1 MDLNSLLKSQW
12 DRVGAVAL
20 SVIGLVFL
28 LVGWIGV
35 SGTAYLAEQAPYI
48 LSGGV
53 GGVFLLGIGATLW
66 ISADLRDEWRK
77 LDRIEAALGNGTL
90 RWAEEPALEGTSG
103 GPAGGTIVSD
113 QVFSDPKPRA
123 ASNGRATTKAAAVA
137 ATAPARRASSTRT
150 RTARVNSAES

>member
-12 DRVGAVAL
+12 DRAGAVAL
-20 SVIGLVFL
+20 SVIGLIFL

-90 RWAEEPALEGTSG
+90 RWADDSTSDVMGDHLSGGTMVADRVFNEPA
-103 GPAGGTIVSD
+103 
-113 QVFSDPKPRA
+113 PRA
-123 ASNGRATTKAAAVA
+123 ASNGVAVKKAATVA
-137 ATAPARRASSTRT
+137 APAPARRSSTRS
-150 RTARVNSAES
+150 RTAQVNSAES